1 MRVNIME
8 MDWVYWDHSY
18 NITLIMNLAV
28 VIGLFTSIRLF
39 SGTIAHVNASD
50 ELFKKDNP
58 AFGIS
63 MAGVTFALT
72 YMLTGAMYGSH
83 DGSVLGSTI
92 VIGVYGVAGIILMA
106 LTRWIFDKITLPD
119 IYLRDE
125 ISKGNI
131 AVAIADAGNVL
142 AAAIIIRSLMIW
154 VTDNSLEGLLALAVG
169 YVVSQ
174 AILTGATYI
183 RRKLFCYFH
192 SGKSIQQELQNGNI
206 ALSLSFAGRKIGT
219 AMAISI
225 AANLLSYELYA
236 LTSLLIPWIAACL
249 VLIVVLK
256 ILSFIA
262 ERVILFGINTTQEVL
277 EEKNIAVGALRAVI
291 YISMALM
298 LAKL

>member
-1 MRVNIME
+1 ME

-18 NITLIMNLAV
+18 DITLFMNLAM

-39 SGTIAHVNASD
+39 SGTIAHINASD

-63 MAGVTFALT
+63 MAGVTLALT
-72 YMLTGAMYGSH
+72 IMLTGTMYGGH
-83 DGSVLGSTI
+83 DENVIGSTI
-92 VIGVYGVAGIILMA
+92 AIGVYGVAGIILMA

-131 AVAIADAGNVL
+131 AVAIADVGNVL
-142 AAAIIIRSLMIW
+142 ASAIIIRSIMIW
-154 VTDNSLEGLLALAVG
+154 VTDNSLEGLLALVVG

-174 AILTGATYI
+174 AILTGTTYI
-183 RRKLFCYFH
+183 RRKVFCYFH
-192 SGKSIQQELQNGNI
+192 TGRSIQQELQNGNI

-219 AMAISI
+219 AFAISI
-225 AANLLSYELYA
+225 AANLLSYELYT
-236 LTSLLIPWIAACL
+236 LTTLFIPWVGVCISLIL
-249 VLIVVLK
+249 VLKV
-256 ILSFIA
+256 LSFIA
-262 ERVILFGINTTQEVL
+262 ERVILFGVNTTYEVL
-277 EEKNIAVGALRAVI
+277 EQKNIAVGALRAVI
-291 YISMALM
+291 YISMALL